1 MTEIKTPYDFSLGG
15 KDKNYAVKASKCST
29 HVEEAI
35 YWFNEYLTLVLDT
48 ITKDKDAM
56 REQEWRIPAHSI
68 PENLYQLVAFT
79 WLKFD
84 YFCHTQENN
93 DLPEGLFDPE
103 VSPLDTEVI
112 CLHTDI
118 KSESYNFDYS
128 YFQKLLSYVK
138 QSNYLAICFA
148 EAGWDL
154 RTKRLCA
161 GNIEYVLSWRTPDKA
176 EERVKMLPKK
186 VDNYTKST
194 IVEVLDSKV
203 KEKLGFDRRELI
215 NWFNTELDNFYGTLT
230 KVETLKYALDK
241 EFKVNYHRIP
251 AKYYKIV
258 TDKPYPASKY
268 SKYIVFTKQ
277 FVDIL
282 EENHW
287 FIDLQSRDIS
297 GRFSEPEL
305 IKFVYEGE

>member
-68 PENLYQLVAFT
+68 PASLYQLVAFT

-93 DLPEGLFDPE
+93 AFPEGLFDPE
-103 VSPLDTEVI
+103 VSPLKTEVI

-138 QSNYLAICFA
+138 QSNYLAVCFA
-148 EAGWDL
+148 ESGWNL
-154 RTKRLCA
+154 RTQINSA
-161 GNIEYVLSWRTPDKA
+161 DNMEYVLSWRTPDKA
-176 EERVKMLPKK
+176 EDRVKMLPKK

-203 KEKLGFDRRELI
+203 KEKLGFDRRKVI
-215 NWFNTELDNFYGTLT
+215 DWFNTELENFYDTLT

-241 EFKVNYHRIP
+241 EFTVNYHRIP
-251 AKYYKIV
+251 AKYYKIA
-258 TDKPYPASKY
+258 TGKPYPTSKH
-268 SKYIVFTKQ
+268 IEFTKP
-277 FVDIL
+277 FIDIL
-282 EENHW
+282 KENHW
-287 FIDLQSRDIS
+287 CIDSHSRDIS
-297 GRFSEPEL
+297 GQNL
-305 IKFVYEGE
+305 IKFIYEG